1 MEMRYPRT
9 GEPIVPRLLRPLML
23 DRHATPTF
31 PADPE
36 SELIAYD
43 ELGPDAWHRL
53 PHETCRRVS
62 LFVVDRVQTRLRA
75 LPDTVLDTQLPPPA
89 AVLALSLERR
99 TINTLRRAGTFA
111 SNDPPW
117 TIRRYLKIARFG
129 GRALVD
135 LLAALE
141 VHAGIPPMPPASAE
155 LGGRRMSDKLLLSI
169 ARRLPAMET
178 DLEIDPVREGSSIWP
193 LDFRQLIKTAARLG
207 HDIPFHVIDLGG
219 VRVVVRHGQLTAAR
233 ATHRVAVRTV
243 QTLGAATTDAI
254 ASQIRA
260 TVDPTVDA
268 VFVERLLS
276 GLPAFRWL
284 DRGTGWFWFVQ
295 RSNRLIADL
304 RKVLS
309 VVTRVPVTRLAFALF
324 RMRAGPRPS
333 PAAVQGLCTAV
344 PEARVRNG
352 IVMVDRPLDR
362 RAHLNEGET
371 RVVKVLESA
380 HGSLSDGQLRGRVRE
395 IGLAWT
401 PVWRLLRSSPLFEQ
415 TPEGQ
420 FRLLGTG

>member
-1 MEMRYPRT
+1 MRYPRT
-9 GEPIVPRLLRPLML
+9 GEPIVPRLLRPLIV
-23 DRHATPTF
+23 DRHLPASF

-43 ELGPDAWHRL
+43 ELGPDVWHRL
-53 PHETCRRVS
+53 PHETCRRIG

-75 LPDTVLDTQLPPPA
+75 LPDDVLDMPLPPPG
-89 AVLALSLERR
+89 ALLSTLPLERR
-99 TINTLRRAGTFA
+99 TVNTLRRADTSSTKDA
-111 SNDPPW
+111 PW
-117 TIRRYLKIARFG
+117 TIRRYLAIRRFG

-141 VHAGIPPMPPASAE
+141 VEAGVHRVPAASLE
-155 LGGRRMSDKLLLSI
+155 LGGVRMSDRLLLSI
-169 ARRLPAMET
+169 ARRLPATESS
-178 DLEIDPVREGSSIWP
+178 LEIDPVREGSSVWP
-193 LDFRQLIKTAARLG
+193 LDFRQLLKTAARLG
-207 HDIPFHVIDLGG
+207 HEIPFRVIELGG
-219 VRVVVRHGQLTAAR
+219 ERIVVRLGQMIAAR
-233 ATHRVAVRTV
+233 ATYRVAVRIV
-243 QTLGAATTDAI
+243 QALGAATIDGLAM
-254 ASQIRA
+254 QIRT

-268 VFVERLLS
+268 TFVERLLS

-284 DRGTGWFWFVQ
+284 DRRGGWFWFVQ
-295 RSNRLIADL
+295 RSNPLIADL

-309 VVTRVPVTRLAFALF
+309 VVTRVPVTRLASALF
-324 RMRAGPRPS
+324 RTRAGPRPS

-352 IVMVDRPLDR
+352 VVMIDRPLDR

-371 RVVKVLESA
+371 RIVKVLESA
-380 HGSLSDGQLRGRVRE
+380 RGSLSDGQLRWRIRE

-415 TPEGQ
+415 TSAGQ